1 MTETVSQYSELYAA
15 YAAGTLDPGYA
26 LLVEA
31 QGALRQDVRQA
42 VAMSEAAAGVMLEA
56 EAAAPM
62 SAGALDRA
70 FATIDAGGAQAP
82 ARAVADMP
90 EINEIRRLPEQVAKL
105 AREAHARS
113 GWKRPARGINRLDL
127 TIGSD
132 ARVELYRIQPGAAVP
147 RHTHGAKE
155 YTLVLAGGYSDATGS
170 YGPGDLAVKGPED
183 THLPVG
189 DAGEVCY
196 ALIIHGGLQLT
207 GAMGLV
213 QRLMG
218 R

>member
-1 MTETVSQYSELYAA
+1 MTETGSHYSELYAA

-26 LLVEA
+26 LLVET
-31 QGALRQDVRQA
+31 QGALRQDVRHA
-42 VAMSEAAAGVMLEA
+42 VAISEAAAGVLLEA
-56 EAAAPM
+56 EEAAPM
-62 SAGALDRA
+62 AAGALDRV
-70 FATIDAGGAQAP
+70 FAAIDAGSAPAP
-82 ARAVADMP
+82 ARPVAEMP
-90 EINEIRRLPEQVAKL
+90 EINEIERLPEPVAKL

-155 YTLVLAGGYSDATGS
+155 YTLVLAGGYSDASGS

-189 DAGEVCY
+189 DEGEVCY
-196 ALIIHGGLQLT
+196 ALIIHGGLRLT
-207 GAMGLV
+207 GAMGIV
-213 QRLMG
+213 QRLLG

>member
-1 MTETVSQYSELYAA
+1 MTDPVSQYSELYAA

-26 LLVEA
+26 LMVET
-31 QGALRQDVRQA
+31 QGVLRDDVRQSLA
-42 VAMSEAAAGVMLEA
+42 VSEAAAGMLLEA
-56 EAAAPM
+56 EEAAPM
-62 SAGALDRA
+62 TEGALDRV
-70 FATIDAGGAQAP
+70 FAAIDAGDAKTPQHA
-82 ARAVADMP
+82 AAEMP
-90 EINEIRRLPEQVAKL
+90 EVNEIERLPEPVAKL

-113 GWKRPARGINRLDL
+113 GWKRPARGISRLDL
-127 TIGSD
+127 NIGSD

-189 DAGEVCY
+189 DEGEVCY
-196 ALIIHGGLQLT
+196 ALIIHGGLRLT
-207 GAMGLV
+207 GAMGIV
-213 QRLMG
+213 QRLLG
-218 R
+218 L